1 MKAPIYLVL
10 IGGCGIRFT
19 SISGRH
25 PGEALL
31 SSQLCAVA
39 WLATSRSLG
48 DPLNRDLMS
57 LGGTSMRKTAL
68 ASVAVLVIVF
78 AFGVWA
84 QNKPQSERIT
94 NGPVVKKTTDT
105 VAEIS
110 WSTDAPG
117 SSIVKY
123 GSSANS
129 LNQTAEEPWGG
140 AKESNGDYNHTVWI
154 KNLKPNTTYYFM
166 VVTGQGLGTG
176 TETQSRPQEFHTMA
190 K

>member
-1 MKAPIYLVL
+1 
-10 IGGCGIRFT
+10 
-19 SISGRH
+19 
-25 PGEALL
+25 
-31 SSQLCAVA
+31 
-39 WLATSRSLG
+39 
-48 DPLNRDLMS
+48 
-57 LGGTSMRKTAL
+57 MRKT
-68 ASVAVLVIVF
+68 VLVSIAALLVLV
-78 AFGVWA
+78 ASGAWA
-84 QNKPQSERIT
+84 QNKVHAERIT

-123 GSSANS
+123 GTKDNS
-129 LNQTAEEPWGG
+129 LNETAEEPWGG
-140 AKESNGDYNHTVWI
+140 TKESNGDFNHTVWV
-154 KNLKPNTTYYFM
+154 KNLKPNTTYYFV